1 MSATVEDGKIKI
13 KYSIEITQEDEAK
26 MDEMKALLDRMEGV
40 ATETMVGEREPIT
53 EDQAFQQSL
62 DDAIDEA
69 VKETIDETGGTE
81 EEKKRDLKG
90 FLAEE
95 AGEFGLMAGLMR
107 GGPAAGIMGLAKSV
121 PLIAALA
128 ASPLLVQFLMK
139 EMLKPGGELDR
150 RFRLIV
156 EEVSNN
162 QRSRE
167 HNWAVQGGYK
177 SLIIASYPV
186 GTGPGH
192 VSSNLEKVR
201 NNPFRM
207 LEYAMDMKAQG
218 MKRGP

>member
-13 KYSIEITQEDEAK
+13 KYSIEITREDEA
-26 MDEMKALLDRMEGV
+26 MMEEMKATLEQIQGM
-40 ATETMVGEREPIT
+40 ATETMVGKREPIT
-53 EDQAFQQSL
+53 EDQSFQQAL
-62 DDAIDEA
+62 DDVVDEA
-69 VKETIDETGGTE
+69 VKEAIDEAGGTE

-90 FLAEE
+90 FLGEE
-95 AGEFGLMAGLMR
+95 AGEFGLVAGLMR

-121 PLIAALA
+121 PFIAAIA
-128 ASPLLVQFLMK
+128 SSPLLVQFLMK

-156 EEVSNN
+156 EEVYLN

-167 HNWAVQGGYK
+167 HNWAVQTGFK
-177 SLIIASYPV
+177 QLIIVSYPV

-192 VSSNLEKVR
+192 VMNNMEKIR
-201 NNPFRM
+201 NNPGRV
-207 LEYAMDMKAQG
+207 LSHGIDMKAEG

>member
-13 KYSIEITQEDEAK
+13 KYSIEITREDET
-26 MDEMKALLDRMEGV
+26 MMEEMKATLEKMQGT
-40 ATETMVGEREPIT
+40 AAETMVGKREPIS

-62 DDAIDEA
+62 DDAVDEIVKEAIDEA
-69 VKETIDETGGTE
+69 SGTE

-90 FLAEE
+90 FLGEE
-95 AGEFGLMAGLMR
+95 AGEFGLVAGLMK

-121 PLIAALA
+121 PFIAAIA
-128 ASPLLVQFLMK
+128 SSPLLVQFLMK

-156 EEVSNN
+156 EEVFNN

-201 NNPFRM
+201 NNPFLM
-207 LEYAMDMKAQG
+207 LEYAMDMKAQV